1 MVKRYEFYDRND
13 DAARAHVESN
23 GDYVTYADYA
33 ELQAKAD
40 AMEAVMRFYADENND
55 KPNDGP
61 WGACSDDFG
70 YRARIALAQ
79 HGSKA

>member
-13 DAARAHVESN
+13 DAARAHVESD

-40 AMEAVMRFYADENND
+40 AMAAALDFYAYEYND
-55 KPNDGP
+55 SERY
-61 WGACSDDFG
+61 A
-70 YRARIALAQ
+70 RAALAQ
-79 HGSKA
+79 HGKDQTK